1 MLRGILEKSQKLN
14 FLGNPPIDDHIRN
27 AMGFT
32 QVIHGL
38 TRENQKGKIY
48 DLGSGGGVPALV
60 LIEELKEWEFVLIER
75 KEKRADFLFEAISA
89 LNASERVTIVCD
101 EAENTARNEKFS
113 FGADFVTA
121 RSFGPPAIT
130 AECACR
136 LLKLNGFLVVSEPP
150 SDTDRWVHEKLS
162 LTGLTPIKHAK
173 FNDSNFQVL
182 QQSQQPFDGL
192 PRRAGVTRKR
202 PLW

>member
-27 AMGFT
+27 AMGFA
-32 QVIHGL
+32 QVIHGF
-38 TRENQKGKIY
+38 TEENQKRKIY

-60 LIEELKEWEFVLIER
+60 LIEEFKEWEFVLIER
-75 KEKRADFLFEAISA
+75 KEKRANFLFEAINA
-89 LNASERVTIVCD
+89 LNASERVEIVCD
-101 EAENTARNEKFS
+101 EAENVARDEKFS

-136 LLKLNGFLVVSEPP
+136 LLKLNGLLVVSEPP
-150 SDTDRWVHEKLS
+150 GSTDRWMHVKLS
-162 LTGLTPIKHAK
+162 LTGLNSVENLK
-173 FNDSNFQVL
+173 FGDSNFQVL
-182 QQSQQPFDGL
+182 EQSQYPLDNL

>member
-1 MLRGILEKSQKLN
+1 M
-14 FLGNPPIDDHIRN
+14 FLTP
-27 AMGFT
+27 
-32 QVIHGL
+32 
-38 TRENQKGKIY
+38 
-48 DLGSGGGVPALV
+48 
-60 LIEELKEWEFVLIER
+60 LKE
-75 KEKRADFLFEAISA
+75 S
-89 LNASERVTIVCD
+89 TIVCD

-150 SDTDRWVHEKLS
+150 SDTDRWVHEKLIS
-162 LTGLTPIKHAK
+162 TGLTPIKHAK

-182 QQSQQPFDGL
+182 QQSQHPFDGL
-192 PRRAGVTRKR
+192 PRRAGVTRETPFVVMFHVKHN
-202 PLW
+202 

>member
-1 MLRGILEKSQKLN
+1 MLQGILEKSQKLN
-14 FLGNPPIDDHIRN
+14 FLGNPPIEDHIRN
-27 AMGFT
+27 AMGFAN
-32 QVIHGL
+32 VIRDFSGKG
-38 TRENQKGKIY
+38 QKGRIY

-60 LIEELKEWEFVLIER
+60 LVDEFKDWEFVLIER
-75 KEKRADFLFEAISA
+75 KKKRANFLHDAISL
-89 LNASERVTIVCD
+89 LNASDRVEIVCD

-113 FGADFVTA
+113 FRADFVTA

-136 LLKLNGFLVVSEPP
+136 LLKLNGLLVVSEPP
-150 SDTDRWVHEKLS
+150 SNTDRWVHEKLS
-162 LTGLTPIKHAK
+162 LTGLNPIKHAK
-173 FNDSNFQVL
+173 FDDSNFQVL
-182 QQSQQPFDGL
+182 QQSQHPSDGL

>member
-1 MLRGILEKSQKLN
+1 M
-14 FLGNPPIDDHIRN
+14 
-27 AMGFT
+27 
-32 QVIHGL
+32 
-38 TRENQKGKIY
+38 
-48 DLGSGGGVPALV
+48 
-60 LIEELKEWEFVLIER
+60 
-75 KEKRADFLFEAISA
+75 
-89 LNASERVTIVCD
+89 
-101 EAENTARNEKFS
+101 
-113 FGADFVTA
+113 TA

-150 SDTDRWVHEKLS
+150 SITDRWVHEKLS
-162 LTGLTPIKHAK
+162 LTGLNPIKHAK

-182 QQSQQPFDGL
+182 QQSQHPSDGL

>member
-1 MLRGILEKSQKLN
+1 MIIYEMQWDLS
-14 FLGNPPIDDHIRN
+14 
-27 AMGFT
+27 
-32 QVIHGL
+32 VIHGF
-38 TRENQKGKIY
+38 TGENQKGKIY

-60 LIEELKEWEFVLIER
+60 LVDEFKDWEFVLIER
-75 KEKRADFLFEAISA
+75 KKKRANFLHEAIS
-89 LNASERVTIVCD
+89 LLKASERVEIVCD
-101 EAENTARNEKFS
+101 EAENAARNEKFA

-121 RSFGPPAIT
+121 RSFGPPSTT

-136 LLKLNGFLVVSEPP
+136 LLKLNALLIVSEPP
-150 SDTDRWVHEKLS
+150 INTDRWVHEKLS